1 MTNREWLNSLSDEEM
16 AKAVLVT
23 CCKQQKEPCKEEIDC
38 TVCLADWLKKERVK
52 DGTKMSKL

>member
-38 TVCLADWLKKERVK
+38 TVCLADWLKKERVE
-52 DGTKMSKL
+52 